1 MISELTTNEHDPEDV
16 REALQDPQT
25 KGVVQ
30 KHILSENIR
39 LADPNRDNKP
49 VFKTQMSLIGGKGD
63 RALNES
69 PSANETVA
77 DEGIQPEEAQLVS
90 ANIV

>member
-1 MISELTTNEHDPEDV
+1 
-16 REALQDPQT
+16 
-25 KGVVQ
+25 
-30 KHILSENIR
+30 
-39 LADPNRDNKP
+39 
-49 VFKTQMSLIGGKGD
+49 MSLIGGKGD